1 MTWEHIDYRLT
12 PTEQA
17 HRMAKFCREWNCG
30 PHEVEVDDKGTC
42 TYIGTRPRTN
52 GMFRIEKGYVS
63 YEVDV
68 KRSMKPEDYE
78 EMQRLAHESFE
89 QDMEL
94 KRILRED

>member
-1 MTWEHIDYRLT
+1 
-12 PTEQA
+12 
-17 HRMAKFCREWNCG
+17 
-30 PHEVEVDDKGTC
+30 
-42 TYIGTRPRTN
+42 
-52 GMFRIEKGYVS
+52 MFRIEKGYVS